1 MTPGPN
7 NLQQSKI
14 PAKSALDIRKPE
26 VRSSPGRNR
35 NACRNACQNA
45 CRKAANSF
53 KPVGS
58 AWHSQGSP
66 VCFCLPWIWGNP
78 LLLPFFFSP
87 AKGGLQTAMETWLRR
102 RGISTDLEKEWVGVA
117 WFLVKSLA
125 LCTKGATMLVA
136 SNIPLLFSKGASR
149 VGWEGGRQ
157 THTAHTT
164 YHTQ

>member
-1 MTPGPN
+1 MMHFFA
-7 NLQQSKI
+7 SKCEE
-14 PAKSALDIRKPE
+14 PC
-26 VRSSPGRNR
+26 RSEDPRWRRCS
-35 NACRNACQNA
+35 C
-45 CRKAANSF
+45 F
-53 KPVGS
+53 KLLGT

-66 VCFCLPWIWGNP
+66 VYLCLPWIWGNP

-157 THTAHTT
+157 THCTH
-164 YHTQ
+164 HIPHSVDGG